1 MSNLFISE
9 SKRKLFEC
17 SEAIKALIFPFR
29 YEMIYVPHLP
39 KVLVDRVET
48 PFIYM
53 LGIEKKVYQKENVFS
68 QVIDGTFIVDLDGG
82 GGI

>member
-1 MSNLFISE
+1 
-9 SKRKLFEC
+9 
-17 SEAIKALIFPFR
+17 
-29 YEMIYVPHLP
+29 MIYVPHLP